1 MRQYLLDTHTLLW
14 MQDDNKTLSTA
25 AREILEDSRC
35 SLYLSIAS
43 LWEISIKQSLGKLQL
58 EYTLDELSESCLSN
72 NILILPIQLSALN
85 ILKNLPFIHRDP
97 FDRIIV
103 STAIDMNF
111 DLITKDLNL
120 HKYDTNTIW

>member
-1 MRQYLLDTHTLLW
+1 MRSYLLDTHTLLW
-14 MQDDNKTLSTA
+14 MQDDNKTLSTT

-35 SLYLSIAS
+35 NLYLSIAS
-43 LWEISIKQSLGKLQL
+43 FWEISIKQSLGKLQL

-72 NILILPIQLSALN
+72 NILVLPIQLSALN

-111 DLITKDLNL
+111 NLITKDLNL
-120 HKYDTNTIW
+120 HRYDANIVW

>member
-1 MRQYLLDTHTLLW
+1 MRSYLLDTHTLLW
-14 MQDDNKTLSTA
+14 MQDDNKTLSTT

-35 SLYLSIAS
+35 NLYLSIAS

-72 NILILPIQLSALN
+72 NILVLPIQLSALN

-111 DLITKDLNL
+111 NLITKDLNL
-120 HKYDTNTIW
+120 HRYDANIVW

>member
-14 MQDDNKTLSTA
+14 MQDDNKTLSTT
-25 AREILEDSRC
+25 AREILEDNRC
-35 SLYLSIAS
+35 NLYLSIAS

-111 DLITKDLNL
+111 NLITKDLNL

>member
-1 MRQYLLDTHTLLW
+1 VKQYLLDTHTLLW
-14 MQDDNKTLSTA
+14 MQDDNQTLSTT

-35 SLYLSIAS
+35 NLYLSIAS

-72 NILILPIQLSALN
+72 NILVLPIQLSALN

-111 DLITKDLNL
+111 NLITKDLNL
-120 HKYDTNTIW
+120 HKYDVNIVW

>member
-1 MRQYLLDTHTLLW
+1 MKQYLLDTHTLLW
-14 MQDDNKTLSTA
+14 MQDDNQTLSTT

-35 SLYLSIAS
+35 NLYLSIAS

-72 NILILPIQLSALN
+72 NILVLPIQLSALN

-111 DLITKDLNL
+111 NLITKDLNL
-120 HKYDTNTIW
+120 HKYDVNIVW

>member
-14 MQDDNKTLSTA
+14 MQDDNKTLSTT

-35 SLYLSIAS
+35 SLYLSVAS

-85 ILKNLPFIHRDP
+85 ILKNLPFIHLDP

>member
-1 MRQYLLDTHTLLW
+1 VRSYLLDTHTLLW
-14 MQDDNKTLSTA
+14 MQDDNKTLSTT

-35 SLYLSIAS
+35 NLYLSIAS

-72 NILILPIQLSALN
+72 NILVLPIQLSALN

-111 DLITKDLNL
+111 NLITKDLNL
-120 HKYDTNTIW
+120 HRYDANIVW

>member
-14 MQDDNKTLSTA
+14 MQDDNKTLSTT

-35 SLYLSIAS
+35 NLYLSIAS

-58 EYTLDELSESCLSN
+58 EYTLDELSESCLLS
-72 NILILPIQLSALN
+72 NILVLPIQLSALN

-111 DLITKDLNL
+111 NLITKDLNL
-120 HKYDTNTIW
+120 HKYDANIVW

>member
-1 MRQYLLDTHTLLW
+1 VRQYLLDTHTLLW
-14 MQDDNKTLSTA
+14 MQDDNKTLSTT

-35 SLYLSIAS
+35 SLYLSVAS

-85 ILKNLPFIHRDP
+85 ILKNLPFIHLDP

>member
-1 MRQYLLDTHTLLW
+1 MRSYLLDTHTLLW
-14 MQDDNKTLSTA
+14 MQDDNKTLSTT

-35 SLYLSIAS
+35 NLYLSIAS
-43 LWEISIKQSLGKLQL
+43 FWEISIKQSLGKLQL

-72 NILILPIQLSALN
+72 NILVLPIQLSALN
-85 ILKNLPFIHRDP
+85 TLKNLPFIHRDP

-111 DLITKDLNL
+111 NLITKDLNL
-120 HKYDTNTIW
+120 HRYDANIVW

>member
-1 MRQYLLDTHTLLW
+1 VRQYLLDTHTLLW
-14 MQDDNKTLSTA
+14 MQDDNKTLSTT